1 MTKDALT
8 MKDLI
13 GVVGILIITGLLV
26 YMFATFIKTSS
37 GKT

>member
-1 MTKDALT
+1 

-26 YMFATFIKTSS
+26 YMFATFVKASKEAENKT
-37 GKT
+37 GV